1 MECINNKEVVVEP
14 VDDDVCPIILP
25 DRCVSNTIVD
35 IEIGINGLMS
45 EREVNL
51 RLIEEIKSLRLD
63 VEKLKTK
70 I

>member
-14 VDDDVCPIILP
+14 VDDDVCPVSPP

-35 IEIGINGLMS
+35 VEIGINGLMS
-45 EREVNL
+45 IKEVNL